1 MQERALVL
9 LSGGIDSAVALWWA
23 SKQAYSV
30 LPVTFHYHL
39 RPKAEVTATRRLAS
53 RLGLDRMV
61 ERDLPFLK
69 EVADLKNEGAL
80 RNETLT
86 QSPEG
91 YVPGRN
97 LVFYALAANIAEVE
111 RAAWVIGGHNDG
123 DRAVFPDAAPGFFGL
138 INALYRSG
146 LWSYAQSPV
155 QVLQPLGAMGKAAVV
170 RLGLDLGVPFEETWS
185 CYTDGPEP
193 CGKCASCHE
202 RREAF
207 TAIGAEDPQRV
218 LGSENTAVVK

>member
-23 SKQAYSV
+23 AKEGYSL

-39 RPKAEVTATRRLAS
+39 RPRAEVTATRRLAD

-69 EVADLKNEGAL
+69 EVADLTAEGTLHNEAL
-80 RNETLT
+80 TR
-86 QSPEG
+86 SPEG

-111 RAAWVIGGHNDG
+111 RASWVIGGHNGG
-123 DRAVFPDAAPGFFGL
+123 DREVFPDAAPGFFELVDGL
-138 INALYRSG
+138 YKSG

-155 QVLQPLGAMGKAAVV
+155 KVLQPLAGKDKASVV
-170 RLGLDLGVPFEETWS
+170 RQGIYLGVPFEETWS

-193 CGKCASCHE
+193 CGKCASCKE
-202 RREAF
+202 RDEAF
-207 TAIGAEDPQRV
+207 FMIGEADPQR
-218 LGSENTAVVK
+218 SRK